1 MNKLAERLEEIG
13 KELAAIMITRGGNI
27 KKSNKN
33 KNKNIGLQTRE
44 DGESHLIV
52 HKYYE
57 TTDRITDQLNIPASS
72 SFPISSIGQKIIP
85 STYSL
90 RVFLLLEA
98 GDFFFPS
105 SSSHAPAPHAVRFSF
120 FARQNAIAVAVG
132 DDFNQVINYF
142 LVSFSINIF
151 QLIFINYSYSKNFLL
166 LIFRS
171 TRTQ

>member
-1 MNKLAERLEEIG
+1 MNKLAEKLEEIG
-13 KELAAIMITRGGNI
+13 KELAAII
-27 KKSNKN
+27 KKSN

-105 SSSHAPAPHAVRFSF
+105 SSSHAPFSPHAVRFSF

-132 DDFNQVINYF
+132 DDFNQVIN
-142 LVSFSINIF
+142 
-151 QLIFINYSYSKNFLL
+151 
-166 LIFRS
+166 
-171 TRTQ
+171 